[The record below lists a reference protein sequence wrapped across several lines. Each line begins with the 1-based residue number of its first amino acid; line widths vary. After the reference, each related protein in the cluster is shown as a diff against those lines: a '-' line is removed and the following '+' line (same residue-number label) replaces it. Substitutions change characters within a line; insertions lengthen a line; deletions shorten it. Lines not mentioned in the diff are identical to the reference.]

1 MRRTKVVLWV
11 VAAAC
16 SLLILSGSS
25 NNRAVAQDM
34 DRIDA
39 FVGEYGGYT
48 LQEKGALTLDYT
60 AIHQRTINPDGS
72 TTGMTALQSW
82 DSKTG
87 LASTSICTSKGT
99 VTFINDGAIRIEETR
114 KCDNSSYELSISA
127 ICVGVGLTNNVYT
140 ELYCTDIT
148 EVLPGYKTINLSIL
162 KRK

>member
-1 MRRTKVVLWV
+1 MKRTKVVLCV

-25 NNRAVAQDM
+25 NNRAVAA

-48 LQEKGALTLDYT
+48 LQEKGAVTGDST
-60 AIHQRTINPDGS
+60 IIHQRTINPDGS

-99 VTFINDGAIRIEETR
+99 ATFIKEGAIRIEETR
-114 KCDNSSYELSISA
+114 KCDNLSNELSISA
-127 ICVGVGLTNNVYT
+127 ICVGVGLTSNFYT